1 MDHGDAG
8 LLVAGGTID
17 GTAVKMLDAAT
28 GTVVWTVSSTQL
40 MAEVGPSGDAYP
52 INAHWTGPDSW
63 VSITQTHVIQGDSAG
78 EVTRVDKVDVGHG
91 SYSEEPPL
99 LWPDGRLA
107 VVTGAAGGA
116 LVDPDRPAR
125 EPEELPGQPA
135 AISPDGTHFLSK
147 VQEGVDAVMRIH
159 RTDDLSPVGQDF
171 TVPAVFMGSWSPD
184 GSRLAIGSAETIQ
197 IRDGRTGGLLET
209 LSGGH
214 SGAAMQPVFA
224 GPDGSMLWS
233 PGRDGVTTVWDLRA
247 DRSMLTSGP
256 AGISSVH
263 GSADLAG
270 RAAVAHQ
277 LLKDI
282 PHRAYLLSADTGE
295 VRAELTP
302 EEECMCQPVATA
314 IAPDGSVVVAAFEY
328 YTEEQGPSP
337 LRGFLTVWSAD
348 DGTPK
353 QTVDLGL
360 KPMGVA
366 TDGRHAV
373 VNGETGYAVVDLR
386 TGTVSVTDLPPVLP
400 RWEIPRPVKISRDGL
415 RAAISRDNVVEVV
428 SLPDGMQ
435 VTSRDVSAPDD
446 HFEITAMTWSADG
459 SVIVVGSLGGQLQFL
474 DSDTLEPIAPPRLTV
489 GGFVL
494 NLTVSPDGTMLANT
508 GTDGEARL
516 WDTGH
521 LVSSRATGRGGGRL
535 DVGSLHL

>member
-1 MDHGDAG
+1 
-8 LLVAGGTID
+8 
-17 GTAVKMLDAAT
+17 
-28 GTVVWTVSSTQL
+28 
-40 MAEVGPSGDAYP
+40 
-52 INAHWTGPDSW
+52 
-63 VSITQTHVIQGDSAG
+63 
-78 EVTRVDKVDVGHG
+78 
-91 SYSEEPPL
+91 
-99 LWPDGRLA
+99 
-107 VVTGAAGGA
+107 
-116 LVDPDRPAR
+116 
-125 EPEELPGQPA
+125 
-135 AISPDGTHFLSK
+135 
-147 VQEGVDAVMRIH
+147 
-159 RTDDLSPVGQDF
+159 
-171 TVPAVFMGSWSPD
+171 
-184 GSRLAIGSAETIQ
+184 
-197 IRDGRTGGLLET
+197 
-209 LSGGH
+209 
-214 SGAAMQPVFA
+214 
-224 GPDGSMLWS
+224 
-233 PGRDGVTTVWDLRA
+233 
-247 DRSMLTSGP
+247 
-256 AGISSVH
+256 
-263 GSADLAG
+263 
-270 RAAVAHQ
+270 VAHQ

-516 WDTGH
+516 WDTATWSPLGQPVVEAGDWTWAAFTSEGQK
-521 LVSSRATGRGGGRL
+521 LSIYTEGTSRVAAELDADPEGTTGRVYTLPTDPDAWLEAACSIAGREL
-535 DVGSLHL
+535 SQVEWDVIRPGEPWRPTCGEG